1 MPTRRS
7 VLLTLLSAP
16 LGPAA
21 LVALGGC
28 GYRPLRSVVAGAPR
42 IAVDRAEAL
51 VPGGRSVDLA
61 GEAAFGARTELARL
75 GALGGGASAE
85 EREAI
90 DRLGVVIVRADERSE
105 GVAPAVGVGGVGGAG
120 GADQAPVAGAMPI
133 ARGVRVRVLARGLV
147 RGARGAWETP
157 DLDASDVVATAS
169 SAPGWSAARDE
180 AFREL
185 ARLVGAKVAR
195 SVLGLP

>member
-1 MPTRRS
+1 MQTRRS
-7 VLLTLLSAP
+7 FLLAICSAP
-16 LGPAA
+16 LAPAA
-21 LVALGGC
+21 LLSLEAC

-51 VPGGRSVDLA
+51 VAGGRGVDLA
-61 GEAAFGARTELARL
+61 SEAAFGARSELARL
-75 GALGGGASAE
+75 GALGDGASADGH
-85 EREAI
+85 EAL

-105 GVAPAVGVGGVGGAG
+105 GVAPELGSGVSS
-120 GADQAPVAGAMPI
+120 PAGAMPI

-147 RGARGAWETP
+147 RGERGAWETP

-169 SAPGWSAARDE
+169 SSPGWSAARDE

-195 SVLGLP
+195 AVLGLP